1 MRSLNVLI
9 LGVLAAQSI
18 VFGSANAASVPDDVL
33 EQARAYAKTHR
44 SEKPPRSQSLVEEY
58 ASGFFAGFIHGAY
71 NGVLSGD
78 DAFATAYAKGAARWK
93 QGPDAQQ
100 RTFAGYGYQRIEW
113 TGLWTAG
120 FETSLFEPDGQPGLA
135 AWLDFLAGS
144 GAALPKTEPGP
155 HFLELRLRLTGY
167 LSPRGSYG
175 HLGMHG
181 RELFATSVQVLGN

>member
-44 SEKPPRSQSLVEEY
+44 SEKPLPGKTLVEEY
-58 ASGFFAGFIHGAY
+58 ASGFFVGFIHG
-71 NGVLSGD
+71 GEFFGS
-78 DAFATAYAKGAARWK
+78 DAFGTAYAKGAARWK
-93 QGPDAQQ
+93 EGPDAQQ

-113 TGLWTAG
+113 TGLWTTG
-120 FETSLFEPDGQPGLA
+120 FETSRFEPDGQPGLT

-144 GAALPKTEPGP
+144 EAALPKTDPGP
-155 HFLELRLRLTGY
+155 RFRKLRLRLTGY